1 MKMKKIHLMLLT
13 AVLVSGPAWAG
24 IKNSPHDLSSSSTS
38 TRMVNTAV
46 DRTCAFC
53 HTPHYA
59 DITQAAPLWNR
70 TTNYDFVAATYYDS
84 ATLGA
89 AAKAV
94 NEAAIEATDA
104 PMCMSCHDGLV
115 GDAMVNV
122 PTGFAALDFSTAGN
136 YAPAMAA
143 SAQIMDGANS
153 LKNDHPIGFAYD
165 TAYTEDGGATGGLHP
180 IATAK
185 TNGVQFF
192 GAGTNMMWCSSC
204 HDVHEFG
211 TVGAGTRPFLIK
223 SNLQSGLCFACHNK

>member
-1 MKMKKIHLMLLT
+1 MKTIHLMLLA
-13 AVLVSGPAWAG
+13 AVLVAGPAWAT

-38 TRMVNTAV
+38 GRMKNTVV
-46 DRTCAFC
+46 DRTCEFC

-70 TTNYDFVAATYYDS
+70 ATQYDFNLATYYNS

-115 GDAMVNV
+115 GDSMVNV
-122 PTGFAALDFSTAGN
+122 PTGYTSLNFSTETN
-136 YAPAMAA
+136 YTPAMAA

-153 LKNDHPIGFAYD
+153 LKNDHPLGFAYD
-165 TAYTEDGGATGGLHP
+165 TAVTQDGGGLLDL
-180 IATAK
+180 ATAK
-185 TNGVQFF
+185 ANGVQFF
-192 GAGTNMMWCSSC
+192 GVGANMMWCASC
-204 HDVHEFG
+204 HDVHSFG
-211 TVGAGTRPFLIK
+211 TVAAGTRPFLIK
-223 SNLQSGLCFACHNK
+223 SNTQSGLCFACHNK